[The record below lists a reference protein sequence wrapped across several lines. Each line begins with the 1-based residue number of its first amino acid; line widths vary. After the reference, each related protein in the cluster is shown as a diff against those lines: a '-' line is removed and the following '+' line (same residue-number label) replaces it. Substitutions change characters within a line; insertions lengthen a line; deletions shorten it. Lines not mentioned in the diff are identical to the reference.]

1 VLFVAAA
8 AASQEVEIQPRAERA
23 TAVTPPRVLVASPAA
38 YPERA
43 VREGVTGSVEVIL
56 VLEIDATGK
65 VSRATLLAPA
75 GHGFDEA
82 ATSAALGLS
91 FEPARRG
98 DHPVASKIRYR
109 YLFPPP
115 PPPAPTEPAQATKPR
130 EPEPEPARTLDP
142 APAPEAGVTVQGD
155 RPPPARVTLTRQ
167 EVRQLPGAFGDPFRA
182 IESLPGVT
190 PVFSGLPF
198 FYVRGAPPGDVG
210 YFLDGVRV
218 PYLYHL
224 LIGPSVVQPALVD
237 RVTLHPGGYPA
248 RFGRFA
254 GGIVSAETAPAL
266 TETHGEGNLRLFDAG
281 AFVETG
287 FDGGRGSVALG
298 GRYSYTAALMS
309 QLVPGLRLDYRD
321 AQARITYDVTSRD
334 RVTVFGFGAYDLLA
348 QERDT
353 GLDVLFGSE
362 FYRLDLRHEH
372 TFDSGAILSAVTLG
386 FDQIHPPGTERNV
399 TDRSIAA
406 RTAFRVA
413 TGKRALLR
421 GGADVALDAF
431 RTEKAP
437 YGDPDDPRVQ
447 EFDRTFPS
455 RDDLATGAWLDV
467 VLEPIDGVEVVPGV
481 RLDRY
486 QSGQASAFAVDPR
499 LSARFEVSPSL
510 RIIHAY
516 GIAHQPPSFVTPL
529 PGLSPAELE
538 GGLQTAFQT
547 SAGVELDLPEEVVAS
562 VTAFNNVFFDMSD
575 ALGTNADEG
584 GPFAELDQRS
594 LGSAYGLEL
603 YVRRRLTKKLGGFL
617 SYTLSRSTRSFDRTS
632 APSAFDRTHVLNA
645 ALTFDLGRSWRAG
658 TRGLFYTGTPIRGED
673 ERNPP
678 FYRLDLRAEKRW
690 SWGKTTWLSFVAE
703 VMNATLSK
711 ETIGEREI
719 GPVTI
724 PSLGLEGGF

>member
-1 VLFVAAA
+1 MLLVAAP
-8 AASQEVEIQPRAERA
+8 AASQEIEIQPRAERA
-23 TAVTPPRVLVASPAA
+23 PAVTPPRVLADSPAA

-43 VREGVTGSVEVIL
+43 VREGVTVTVEVIL
-56 VLEIDATGK
+56 ILEIDATGK
-65 VSRATLLAPA
+65 VSRATVLAPA

-98 DHPVASKIRYR
+98 DHAVPSKIRYR

-115 PPPAPTEPAQATKPR
+115 PPPAPPEPAEAPKPR
-130 EPEPEPARTLDP
+130 EPEPAPVPDP

-182 IESLPGVT
+182 IESMPGVT

-254 GGIVSAETAPAL
+254 GGIVSAETTPAL

-287 FDGGRGSVALG
+287 FDGGRGTVALG

-372 TFDSGAILSAVTLG
+372 TFDNGAILSAVTLG

-413 TGKRALLR
+413 AGKRALLR

-467 VLEPIDGVEVVPGV
+467 VLEPVDGVEIVPGL

-486 QSGQASAFAVDPR
+486 QSGQASAFAADPR
-499 LSARFEVSPSL
+499 LAARFEVSPSL

-516 GIAHQPPSFVTPL
+516 GIAHQPPAFVTPL

-584 GPFAELDQRS
+584 GPFDDLDQRS

-617 SYTLSRSTRSFDRTS
+617 SYTLSRSSRSFERTS

-645 ALTFDLGRSWRAG
+645 ALTYDLGRSWRAG

-711 ETIGEREI
+711 ETIGDREI